1 MVFDID
7 GEKQTLDL
15 RGGQGK
21 TYKGK
26 PENDEK
32 PELTLTISDDN
43 FAKLVMG
50 KLGPQQVY
58 CLMIPAQAE
67 ERLMRHPIQKRIL
80 YKYKYISCALR
91 LNEWQSKF

>member
-1 MVFDID
+1 MFDID

-26 PENDEK
+26 PENEEK

-50 KLGPQQVY
+50 KLGPQQV
-58 CLMIPAQAE
+58 A
-67 ERLMRHPIQKRIL
+67 
-80 YKYKYISCALR
+80 
-91 LNEWQSKF
+91 

>member
-32 PELTLTISDDN
+32 PELTLTINDDN
-43 FAKLVMG
+43 LKLVMG
-50 KLGPQQVY
+50 KLGPQQVS
-58 CLMIPAQAE
+58 CLILPAHAE
-67 ERLMRHPIQKRIL
+67 EHLICQP
-80 YKYKYISCALR
+80 ISCALC
-91 LNEWQSKF
+91 LDEWQSKS